1 MEQQNI
7 NTLVKTLVEKIR
19 ELEVELSITKFE
31 RDELKREKESL
42 KKGKAKD
49 G

>member
-7 NTLVKTLVEKIR
+7 NTLIKTLVEKIR

-31 RDELKREKESL
+31 RDELKKEKEG
-42 KKGKAKD
+42 KKNA
-49 G
+49 

>member
-1 MEQQNI
+1 MEEKNI

-31 RDELKREKESL
+31 RDELKKEAV
-42 KKGKAKD
+42 KKGEAKN

>member
-1 MEQQNI
+1 MEEKNI
-7 NTLVKTLVEKIR
+7 NTLVKTLVERIR

-31 RDELKREKESL
+31 RDELKKEAL
-42 KKGKAKD
+42 KKGETKN

>member
-19 ELEVELSITKFE
+19 ELEVELSLTKYE
-31 RDELKREKESL
+31 RDELKKEKEG
-42 KKGKAKD
+42 KKNA
-49 G
+49 